1 MAIDV
6 TNGSLASAAL
16 TPANPTS
23 QMGKDDFLKLLVAQL
38 KQQDP
43 NNPMDAREMV
53 AQLAQLSSVEKL
65 GSIETNLTALRA
77 ESAGMASM
85 QASGLIGRSV
95 SANSNHLSLTSAGP
109 AENAYQ
115 LNGRAASVQVTV
127 RDASHNV
134 VQQLD
139 MGPQYPGT
147 RSISWDGKDSAGMR
161 VPNGMY
167 TFDVV
172 AKDQAGLPVST
183 STTIAGVVSEVSY
196 TSGLPE
202 LVVGNA
208 RVLLGD
214 VVSIEK

>member
-6 TNGSLASAAL
+6 TNGSLATAAL
-16 TPANPTS
+16 APANPTS
-23 QMGKDDFLKLLVAQL
+23 QLGKDDFLKLLVAQL

-85 QASGLIGRSV
+85 QASGLIGSTV
-95 SANSNHLSLTSAGP
+95 SANSNRLSLTSSGP
-109 AENAYQ
+109 AENAYR
-115 LNGRAASVQVTV
+115 LSGRAASVQVTV

-134 VQQLD
+134 VRQLE
-139 MGPQYPGT
+139 MGAQYPGT
-147 RSISWDGKDSAGMR
+147 RPITWDGEDSAGMR

-167 TFDVV
+167 SFEVV
-172 AKDQAGLPVST
+172 AKDQAGLPVATST
-183 STTIAGVVSEVSY
+183 SISGVVTEVNY

-208 RVLLGD
+208 RISLGD
-214 VVSIEK
+214 VVSIEQ